1 MNIEDIL
8 NGTKY
13 NLTQFSQKNI
23 TSLFK
28 EINSFSKQENVIFL
42 FDEVDASALYM
53 WNV

>member
-23 TSLFK
+23 TSLLERVIEK
-28 EINSFSKQENVIFL
+28 IIRENL
-42 FDEVDASALYM
+42 LYM

>member
-13 NLTQFSQKNI
+13 NLIQFSQKNI
-23 TSLFK
+23 TSLLERVIEK
-28 EINSFSKQENVIFL
+28 IIRENL
-42 FDEVDASALYM
+42 LYM